1 MITEYYRKVVERVH
15 SRLGK
20 QERNVVMAHY
30 SNDFPIESLKQL
42 PCFSD
47 TQDPVYYTW
56 YDYQYR
62 ELPGGYEPFLD
73 IICQVFRSRPDED
86 FSRCLLDCGVYVPH
100 RQVLESYYQD
110 GLCLRRELVLMDE
123 VSYEQ
128 QRMTLA
134 LAQLLREAARLR
146 PLLIVLNR
154 FQLVGRSTLELVREL
169 LHHPSA
175 NIGIVLGVNDRPNQ
189 DEKFIQCWDEI
200 SELLTDAGQVFHI
213 GNSEHARGSA
223 AEASTASDHRSLCR
237 KINNSFQLLDYD
249 QAFLLL
255 KDMAH
260 GVRFEGLPIPEEEK
274 LNIYPLY
281 AKVSILRG
289 DFATALE
296 VIHLLSM
303 LKLPG
308 QEDLI
313 RFLREY
319 HLSLCRMYQGKLNKS
334 FRHAQNAEDAAERLG
349 SHQMKLEARMLGI
362 QAKMSG
368 WYNLFFCL
376 RDIEIPQSFLD
387 ELEEKGY
394 DNFLAHTYVYAFD
407 NDPKV
412 VADSCR
418 EDGALTY
425 FSKGVA
431 LAQKIGNEHLIY
443 NAQQKNVM
451 IADTYGYYQ
460 AAVFYLLQSY
470 QVIKDTR
477 SLEYGRI
484 HSALG
489 YNFSALGRNSIA
501 KGFYQRAIG
510 LFWEKKLP
518 EEIAEVCYN
527 ISLGCLMEKDYAGA
541 EQMLLH
547 CVKAVEKLRLNSL
560 RVCNLTKLYGL
571 LALNCV
577 LQQDLLGC
585 RRYLDDCAQ
594 LLNNSDDESSKI
606 EINHDYAKLDDENFL
621 LWFSRGLLLQEEGNR
636 KEAAEAFDRAEV
648 FLELAKSNQFYAYR
662 IFYEKHMT
670 LLQQLGNA
678 EQYAQ
683 DWNRLEQYEFSRQ
696 QVWNGISQKVQDE
709 VRLLQSEEAVTDF
722 PQIETL
728 LKQEAM
734 SRELRSSRRRMEF
747 LYSWQ
752 KLIDITGTDIEAMVS
767 GAIYTFLNQFG
778 NDCALYLRYEPQG
791 PRVYYND
798 TGVEITPELLAALK
812 QSIEEHP
819 NGFAVSKI
827 SGNFQRH
834 RDIISFFGVQRV
846 CSFAAVPFF
855 KNGQLESV
863 MLTYVLM
870 KENWH
875 ASMESYMINK
885 DDLAIYQL
893 LFRELGHSISRIQAY
908 EEICAMNQKLS
919 HAASTDMLTGLYNRT
934 GLYKQLELVMGRIVQ
949 RQKCQTVGLMFI
961 DLDNFKYYNDTFGH
975 HVGDVILISMA
986 DVFRRVISA
995 RGIVCRYG
1003 GDEFLIIL
1011 ENTGKAEMEV
1021 FAQQIYETLEKE
1033 QGFRRDITRMV
1044 GGNVEIDPAHRITC
1058 SIGIALNEEVRE
1070 EKDIH
1075 ELIKKA
1081 DDAMYSIKKTQK
1093 GTYAFL
1099 S

>member
-1 MITEYYRKVVERVH
+1 MITEYYRKLVERVR

-30 SNDFPIESLKQL
+30 SNDFPIEELKCL
-42 PCFSD
+42 PCFSQE
-47 TQDPVYYTW
+47 QDGVLYTW
-56 YDYQYR
+56 HDFQYR
-62 ELPGGYEPFLD
+62 ELAGGYEPFLD
-73 IICQVFRSRPDED
+73 IICNVFRSQED
-86 FSRCLLDCGVYVPH
+86 GAFSRCLSECGVYVPH
-100 RQVLESYYQD
+100 RQVLESYYRD
-110 GLCLRRELVLMDE
+110 GLCDRRELVLMDE
-123 VSYEQ
+123 VAYEQ
-128 QRMTLA
+128 QRMTQA
-134 LAQLLREAARLR
+134 MGKLLREAARRR

-154 FQLVGRSTLELVREL
+154 FQLAGRSTLELVREL
-169 LHHPSA
+169 LLHPSA

-189 DEKFIQCWDEI
+189 DEKLIQCWDEI
-200 SELLTDAGQVFHI
+200 SEALTDAGQVFHI
-213 GNSEHARGSA
+213 GNSQRVRSGA
-223 AEASTASDHRSLCR
+223 AESPTVRDYRSLYR
-237 KINNSFQLLDYD
+237 KINNTAQLLDYD

-255 KDMAH
+255 RDMAH
-260 GVRFEGLPIPEEEK
+260 GVRFEGEPIPDGEK
-274 LNIYPLY
+274 LKIYPLY
-281 AKVSILRG
+281 ARVSILRG

-296 VIHLLSM
+296 VIHVLSG
-303 LKLPG
+303 LEIPG
-308 QEDLI
+308 QENLI
-313 RFLREY
+313 LFAREY
-319 HLSLCRMYQGKLNKS
+319 HLALCRMYQGKLSKS
-334 FRHAQNAEDAAERLG
+334 FRHAQNAEAAAERAHSPQL
-349 SHQMKLEARMLGI
+349 KLEARMLEI
-362 QAKMSG
+362 QTQMSG

-376 RDIEIPQSFLD
+376 KDIQIPQALLD

-407 NDPKV
+407 NDPQV
-412 VADSCR
+412 VANSCR
-418 EDGALTY
+418 EGGALVY
-425 FSKGVA
+425 FNRGVA
-431 LAQKIGNEHLIY
+431 LAQKIGNEHLLY

-460 AAVFYLLQSY
+460 AAVYYLLRSY
-470 QVIKDTR
+470 QFVKDKH

-489 YNFSALGRNSIA
+489 YNFSALGKHSIA
-501 KGFYQRAIG
+501 MGFYQQAIG
-510 LFWEKKLP
+510 LFLEKKLP

-527 ISLGCLMEKDYAGA
+527 ISLGCLMEKEYATA

-594 LLNNSDDESSKI
+594 LLNNSGDESTTI

-621 LWFSRGLLLQEEGNR
+621 FWFSSGLLAQEDGKLE
-636 KEAAEAFDRAEV
+636 EAFQAFQKAEA

-662 IFYEKHMT
+662 IFYEKHMA
-670 LLQQLGNA
+670 LLQKLNRTQQY
-678 EQYAQ
+678 EQ
-683 DWNRLEQYEFSRQ
+683 DRLRLEQYEHSRE
-696 QVWNGISQKVQDE
+696 QVWSGISLQVQEE
-709 VRLLQSEEAVTDF
+709 VRLLQAQEATTDF
-722 PQIETL
+722 QQIEAL

-734 SRELRSSRRRMEF
+734 ARELRSSRRRMEF

-752 KLIDITGTDIEAMVS
+752 KLIDGTGMDMETMVS
-767 GAIYTFLNQFG
+767 NAVYSFLNQFG
-778 NDCALYLRYEPQG
+778 NDCALFIRYEAEG

-798 TGVEITPELLAALK
+798 TGVEVSRELLAVLQQAM
-812 QSIEEHP
+812 EAHP
-819 NGFAVSKI
+819 KGFAVSKI

-885 DDLAIYQL
+885 GDLAIYQL
-893 LFRELGHSISRIQAY
+893 LFRELDHSISRIQAY
-908 EEICAMNQKLS
+908 EKIYAMNQKLS

-934 GLYKQLELVMGRIVQ
+934 GLYKQLEQLMGQITQQQEPRA
-949 RQKCQTVGLMFI
+949 VGLMFI

-986 DVFRRVISA
+986 DVFRRVMAA
-995 RGIVCRYG
+995 RGIVSRYG

-1011 ENTGKAEMEV
+1011 EKTGRTEMEA
-1021 FAQQIYETLEKE
+1021 FARQIYETLGKE
-1033 QGFRRDITRMV
+1033 QGFRREIAQVT
-1044 GGNVEIDPAHRITC
+1044 GQPVEIDSAHQITC
-1058 SIGIALNEEVRE
+1058 SIGIALNEKVRE

-1099 S
+1099 T